1 MTARLPPELFALV
14 LEYVA
19 RSLKSPRPF
28 LIACSLLDRSYG
40 QEAQRILFKRCS
52 RLRQPERVE
61 GWLAS
66 PHSAPTAHLMVWFPP
81 PDHRATDDDLLC
93 TSFGMDSRLSGVL
106 GRCAALKSLHVHLTK
121 TVSPAFLTKVS
132 LTGLEHLGISADAG
146 YFDPLRRKP
155 TGTLRLDSLTS
166 LTIGGDVHESLLFFL
181 HKYCTRLTHL
191 DITCDRESSDPVGAY
206 DLWFTQEV
214 SNLSRLI
221 YFQLDGPICE
231 CCYYALV
238 VALPPT
244 LETLAFR
251 TEEHDILADLL
262 QGTIFFKEVF
272 GGIVRH
278 PVVPNLKLLVL
289 PKKVKRLLPLDA
301 INGAAK
307 RGITLRFT
315 RPKPSD

>member
-19 RSLKSPRPF
+19 RSLTNPRPF

-40 QEAQRILFKRCS
+40 QEAQRILFRRCS

-66 PHSAPTAHLMVWFPP
+66 PHSATTEDLMVY
-81 PDHRATDDDLLC
+81 
-93 TSFGMDSRLSGVL
+93 FGMDSRLSRVPA
-106 GRCAALKSLHVHLTK
+106 RCAALKSLNVHLTK
-121 TVSPAFLTKVS
+121 TVSPAFLSKVS
-132 LTGLEHLGISADAG
+132 LTSLEHLEISADAG
-146 YFDPLRRKP
+146 YFDPLRRKSI
-155 TGTLRLDSLTS
+155 GTIRLDSLTS

-191 DITCDRESSDPVGAY
+191 DITRNGESADPVGAY

>member
-1 MTARLPPELFALV
+1 MTARLRPELFALV
-14 LEYVA
+14 LEHVA
-19 RSLKSPRPF
+19 RSLKNPRPF

-40 QEAQRILFKRCS
+40 QEAQRILFKRCLE
-52 RLRQPERVE
+52 RLE
-61 GWLAS
+61 
-66 PHSAPTAHLMVWFPP
+66 
-81 PDHRATDDDLLC
+81 
-93 TSFGMDSRLSGVL
+93 
-106 GRCAALKSLHVHLTK
+106 
-121 TVSPAFLTKVS
+121 
-132 LTGLEHLGISADAG
+132 ISADAG
-146 YFDPLRRKP
+146 YFDPLRRKMI
-155 TGTLRLDSLTS
+155 GTLRLDSLTS
-166 LTIGGDVHESLLFFL
+166 LIIGGDVHESLLFSL

-191 DITCDRESSDPVGAY
+191 DITRNGESTDPVRAY
-206 DLWFTQEV
+206 DLVRASSKTLTSLSWRQHDVPTPPSLQRFTQEV
-214 SNLSRLI
+214 SILSRLT

-262 QGTIFFKEVF
+262 QGTVFFKEVF
-272 GGIVRH
+272 GGTLTH
-278 PVVPNLKLLVL
+278 PVIPNLKLLVL
-289 PKKVKRLLPLDA
+289 PKTVKRLLPEDV

>member
-1 MTARLPPELFALV
+1 MTARLPPELFGLV
-14 LEYVA
+14 LGHVV
-19 RSLKSPRPF
+19 RSLKNPRPF
-28 LIACSLLDRSYG
+28 LVACSLLDRSYG

-66 PHSAPTAHLMVWFPP
+66 PHSVTTEDLVVWFPP
-81 PDHRATDDDLLC
+81 PDHRATDSDLLC
-93 TSFGMDSRLSGVL
+93 ASFGMDSRLARVL
-106 GRCAALKSLHVHLTK
+106 GRCAALKRLHVHLTK

-132 LTGLEHLGISADAG
+132 LTSLEHLEISANAG

-166 LTIGGDVHESLLFFL
+166 LTIGGDVHESLLFSL

-191 DITCDRESSDPVGAY
+191 DLSRSGESIDPVHAY
-206 DLWFTQEV
+206 DLRFTQEV
-214 SNLSRLI
+214 SNLKHLT

-251 TEEHDILADLL
+251 TEEHDILAELL
-262 QGTIFFKEVF
+262 QGTIFLED
-272 GGIVRH
+272 GLGESGCE
-278 PVVPNLKLLVL
+278 PVVPYLKLLVL
-289 PKKVKRLLPLDA
+289 PKKVKRLLPLNA
-301 INGAAK
+301 IDGAAK
-307 RGITLRFT
+307 RGIALRFT

>member
-1 MTARLPPELFALV
+1 
-14 LEYVA
+14 
-19 RSLKSPRPF
+19 
-28 LIACSLLDRSYG
+28 
-40 QEAQRILFKRCS
+40 
-52 RLRQPERVE
+52 
-61 GWLAS
+61 
-66 PHSAPTAHLMVWFPP
+66 
-81 PDHRATDDDLLC
+81 
-93 TSFGMDSRLSGVL
+93 MDSRLSRVPA
-106 GRCAALKSLHVHLTK
+106 RCAALKSLNVHLTK
-121 TVSPAFLTKVS
+121 TVSPAFLSKVS
-132 LTGLEHLGISADAG
+132 LTSLEHLEISADAG
-146 YFDPLRRKP
+146 YFDPLRRKSI
-155 TGTLRLDSLTS
+155 GTIRLDSLTS

-191 DITCDRESSDPVGAY
+191 DITRNGESADPVGAY
-206 DLWFTQEV
+206 DLVRASSQTLTSLSWRQHDVPTPPSLQWFTQEV